1 MKKTMMLLLAAASAA
16 MAVEP
21 VTITEWKGT
30 TASFAPNTF
39 GFGDNSVTVA
49 VELNWDAVIN
59 CDVTTCIF
67 ALNDASNTKLGMGVE
82 VASNKYIDLWY
93 RDYVDWAYLSTPLTP
108 DITSAAQAVLVYTSQ
123 IIAENTY
130 TLDAYLYLYNESGEL
145 LNPDSL
151 HFGPKDTKGD
161 IVFGTITG
169 INYNAE
175 MVNDGKIEVYNRFI
189 SNKDDAEAVA
199 EHVKLSSSSS
209 NSSIP
214 EPTTATLSLL
224 ALAGLAARRR
234 R

>member
-1 MKKTMMLLLAAASAA
+1 MLLLAAASAA

-21 VTITEWKGT
+21 ITLNWENGT
-30 TASFAPNTF
+30 AEFAPNTF
-39 GFGDNSVTVA
+39 GVGDNSVTVA
-49 VELNWDAVIN
+49 VELNWEAVKN
-59 CDVTTCIF
+59 SVVDTCIF
-67 ALNDASNTKLGMGVE
+67 SLNDASHTKLGMGVE

-93 RDYVDWAYLSTPLTP
+93 KDRVNYDYISEKLTP
-108 DITSAAQAVLVYTSQ
+108 SITSAVQAVLVYTSQ
-123 IIAENTY
+123 IVAANTY
-130 TLDAYLYLYNESGEL
+130 TLDAYLYLYDVSGEL
-145 LNPDSL
+145 LNPGAL
-151 HFGPKDTKGD
+151 CFGPKVTDGD
-161 IVFGTITG
+161 IMFGTITG
-169 INYNAE
+169 ISYNAE

-189 SNKDDAEAVA
+189 SNEDDAEAVA